1 LLTCD
6 NNKVVKSVSET
17 SGMNSFIAGVLPH
30 QKSEKIKDLQSEGE
44 IFALTGDGVNAIP
57 AFAQVNAGIAVV

>member
-1 LLTCD
+1 
-6 NNKVVKSVSET
+6 
-17 SGMNSFIAGVLPH
+17 MNSFIAGVLPH